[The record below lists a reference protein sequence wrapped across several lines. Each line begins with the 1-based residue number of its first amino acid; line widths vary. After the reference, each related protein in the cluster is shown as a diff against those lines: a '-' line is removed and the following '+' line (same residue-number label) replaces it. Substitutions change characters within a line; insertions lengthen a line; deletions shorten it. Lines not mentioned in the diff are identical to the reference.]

1 MKKLIQ
7 LIYKNITTI
16 LEDLQSWRNKLV
28 LFTGIMC
35 LIALQ
40 TKDPTIV
47 SVVFGCWTVIL
58 TYYFHLRQKS
68 YETEVKNGKKEEVKS
83 GDVKGSD

>member
-1 MKKLIQ
+1 MKKLIN
-7 LIYKNITTI
+7 LIYRNVITI

-28 LFTGIMC
+28 LFTGVMC

-40 TKDPTIV
+40 TKDSTIV
-47 SVVFGCWTVIL
+47 SVVFGCWTIIL

-68 YETEVKNGKKEEVKS
+68 YETGVKNGKKEEVKS
-83 GDVKGSD
+83 RDVEGSD

>member
-1 MKKLIQ
+1 MKKLIN
-7 LIYKNITTI
+7 LIYQNVITI

-28 LFTGIMC
+28 LFTGVMC

-47 SVVFGCWTVIL
+47 SVVFGCWTIIL

-68 YETEVKNGKKEEVKS
+68 YEIEAKNSRKEEVKS
-83 GDVKGSD
+83 RDVEGSD

>member
-1 MKKLIQ
+1 MKKIFQLLYANLIT
-7 LIYKNITTI
+7 L

-35 LIALQ
+35 LLALQ
-40 TKDPTIV
+40 IKDPTIV
-47 SVVFGCWTVIL
+47 SVVFGCWTIIL

-68 YETEVKNGKKEEVKS
+68 QEAKSKKIDQE
-83 GDVKGSD
+83 